1 MTNLSLNNSRYIT
14 MNNRQETNT
23 GLIEADVAAILS
35 KFKTVFFPHF
45 KQSVDD
51 CCRRIDLEFGLQL
64 GKNREKITKEQ
75 YIKSLE
81 YLRKVRDD
89 IEQNYLFKVNE
100 SFNGSCQ
107 NVADSQK
114 GQLDFSK
121 VALVSEDA
129 VKENNA
135 IAAIIRQCGHAFH
148 KELAALNKYLANQQ
162 GKQVIADSQNPMS
175 PERLVRTL
183 VEVIKPLKLNT
194 DGRIALYKTFAT
206 HVFSQLGLIYCELL
220 KQCATGNPKSLYV
233 VEDIK
238 EKVESVY
245 ISAEQLSAAFGELQK
260 KLELWRLAHFPS
272 GYDAISAAGNAF
284 YEHFEIQ
291 NALQVLQLDGND
303 LNSGEKKQPLKWRVL
318 EKLANLSFSAD
329 TKSLVKHDEDLLDL
343 VALVFREIERDEL
356 LEEAVK
362 TAILHL
368 EMPLAAASLGK
379 YSIFTRQ
386 NNPVRQ
392 LLDDLFAAGMFL
404 NADEHDDKLIQ
415 ERIESAVRKLTKNSG
430 FEFAGWMAEAGE
442 FSDYLKKQK
451 QRTRNIEENTRQFMI
466 NKQALASSKKTVLTI
481 IENSIMGKALPAS
494 IGDFLRDVWSD
505 VLQAAYTDKEEQPE
519 QWKKSVQ
526 AMDDLILSVMPP
538 ADDNERKQILKL
550 LPGLIKELRNG
561 LKQISYDK
569 SAQSRFFKDL
579 AVWHIILMDKKE
591 ARKSVVADLSAEG
604 EKTET
609 EAAADSFTELAESLA
624 EESWVEFDSA
634 AGKKWGKLLW
644 KGGETETMLF
654 VGKNGVKL
662 FEIQVSGFAARLRKG
677 QAAIAKIDQKT
688 VTERVL
694 SELMSL

>member
-1 MTNLSLNNSRYIT
+1 
-14 MNNRQETNT
+14 MNNRQEINS
-23 GLIEADVAAILS
+23 GLTEANGAEILS
-35 KFKTVFFPHF
+35 KLKEIFFQHF

-129 VKENNA
+129 VKENHV
-135 IAAIIRQCGHAFH
+135 IASVIRQCGHSFQ
-148 KELAALNKYLANQQ
+148 KELAGLNKYLANQQ

-175 PERLVRTL
+175 PERLVRAL

-194 DGRIALYKTFAT
+194 DGRIALYKTFAV
-206 HVFSQLGLIYCELL
+206 HVFSQLGLIYRELL
-220 KQCATGNPKSLYV
+220 KQCETANSKQLYV

-238 EKVESVY
+238 EKVDTAY
-245 ISAEQLSAAFGELQK
+245 TNAEQPSAAFGELQK

-272 GYDAISAAGNAF
+272 GYDAIVAAGNAF

-291 NALQVLQLDGND
+291 NALQVLQLDGNNS
-303 LNSGEKKQPLKWRVL
+303 NSGEKKQPLKRRVL
-318 EKLANLSFSAD
+318 EKLENLSFSAD

-343 VALVFREIERDEL
+343 VALIFNEIERNEL

-362 TAILHL
+362 AAILRL
-368 EMPLAAASLGK
+368 EMPLAAAVLRK
-379 YSIFTRQ
+379 YSIFTSQ

-392 LLDDLFAAGMFL
+392 LLDNLLAAGIFL
-404 NADEHDDKLIQ
+404 NVDEHDDKLIQ

-430 FEFAGWMAEAGE
+430 FEFSGWMAEAGE
-442 FSDYLKKQK
+442 FSDYMNKQK
-451 QRTRNIEENTRQFMI
+451 RRTQDIEESSRQFMM
-466 NKQALASSKKTVLTI
+466 NKQAWELSKKAVLTT
-481 IENSIMGKALPAS
+481 IENSIMGKALPAT
-494 IGDFLRDVWSD
+494 IVDFLRNVWSD

-519 QWKKSVQ
+519 QWQKSVQ
-526 AMDDLILSVMPP
+526 AMDDLIRSVMPP

-550 LPGLIKELRNG
+550 LPGLIKELRSG
-561 LKQISYDK
+561 LKRISYDK
-569 SAQSRFFKDL
+569 PAQSRFFKDL

-591 ARKSVVADLSAEG
+591 AKKPASDALSAESKKD
-604 EKTET
+604 EVI
-609 EAAADSFTELAESLA
+609 ADEFAEQAESLA
-624 EESWVEFDSA
+624 EGSWLTFTMES
-634 AGKKWGKLLW
+634 GKKWGKLLW
-644 KGGETETMLF
+644 KGGRTETMLF
-654 VGKNGVKL
+654 VGKSGITI
-662 FEIQVSGFAARLRKG
+662 FEIQAADLAGKLRSG
-677 QAAIAKIDQKT
+677 QAAFVKIDPKT
-688 VTERVL
+688 AIERVL
-694 SELMSL
+694 SELMGL